1 MTATSE
7 DDLYFEMEFGGDKEE
22 EDETFCSK
30 SVESLSDISG
40 DYHPDQRRG
49 SSVGPILER
58 PNYLRLSSR
67 LKQEGLRTGWSSLS
81 LPRNSPFSQ
90 TPRLRSVP
98 STPSEPGSWEP
109 VHHQATDSHFLRKRE
124 FTSSSSSVEDS
135 ASNNGSF
142 VKKTRSRLSLNLSL
156 FDESP
161 IKSPNLLP
169 KFLRASF
176 NKLLLRDRARTPE
189 TDRVIENNEPLSL
202 PPLSSPNKDLFKN
215 KENDEINSTCDS
227 LKTPPTSNDTKKFVK
242 ESVEK
247 GLPLIPFPLP
257 MFMIAE
263 NHIANKK
270 QNSKDSEKRR
280 NSVLDINE
288 SISLKSHSKNLN
300 KRTNFESD
308 VEEELRKKSLDKLV
322 NEAKHELE
330 QETLKKKIFCIRG
343 YAANNSRA
351 LFRRRSSTTDYVGLN
366 QENDIRQVNTAISK
380 NLTDMLETDEV
391 DCLDDQFNESKNHR
405 RAMQDEKDYL
415 DMNCGAK

>member
-67 LKQEGLRTGWSSLS
+67 LKQEGLRTGWSSSS
-81 LPRNSPFSQ
+81 LPRNSPFSR

-109 VHHQATDSHFLRKRE
+109 AVHHPTTDSHFLRKRE
-124 FTSSSSSVEDS
+124 FTSSSSSVEDNLT
-135 ASNNGSF
+135 NNGSF

-189 TDRVIENNEPLSL
+189 TDRVIENSEPMSL
-202 PPLSSPNKDLFKN
+202 PTLSTS
-215 KENDEINSTCDS
+215 KENFSVNENNSTCDS
-227 LKTPPTSNDTKKFVK
+227 PKSPPTSNDTKKFVK

-270 QNSKDSEKRR
+270 QNSKDSENRR

-288 SISLKSHSKNLN
+288 KISLKSNSKNMNN
-300 KRTNFESD
+300 KTNLESD

-330 QETLKKKIFCIRG
+330 QETLKKKIFFIRG

-351 LFRRRSSTTDYVGLN
+351 LFRRRSSTTDYVGMN
-366 QENDIRQVNTAISK
+366 QENDIRQINSAINK

-391 DCLDDQFNESKNHR
+391 EVQDEQINQPKCHR
-405 RAMQDEKDYL
+405 RTINEDKDYL

>member
-1 MTATSE
+1 M
-7 DDLYFEMEFGGDKEE
+7 
-22 EDETFCSK
+22 
-30 SVESLSDISG
+30 
-40 DYHPDQRRG
+40 
-49 SSVGPILER
+49 
-58 PNYLRLSSR
+58 
-67 LKQEGLRTGWSSLS
+67 
-81 LPRNSPFSQ
+81 
-90 TPRLRSVP
+90 
-98 STPSEPGSWEP
+98 
-109 VHHQATDSHFLRKRE
+109 
-124 FTSSSSSVEDS
+124 
-135 ASNNGSF
+135 
-142 VKKTRSRLSLNLSL
+142 
-156 FDESP
+156 
-161 IKSPNLLP
+161 
-169 KFLRASF
+169 
-176 NKLLLRDRARTPE
+176 
-189 TDRVIENNEPLSL
+189 IENNEPLSL

-280 NSVLDINE
+280 NSVLDVNE

-351 LFRRRSSTTDYVGLN
+351 LFRY
-366 QENDIRQVNTAISK
+366 
-380 NLTDMLETDEV
+380 EV
-391 DCLDDQFNESKNHR
+391 CK
-405 RAMQDEKDYL
+405 
-415 DMNCGAK
+415 